1 MNSALACS
9 ILGAMLLAAPAPGAA
24 RALGS
29 LQDPDVFSDREAR
42 EDLDRLHRGRFS
54 EGHRDH
60 WERSLARQAQAV
72 ERGVAWLTSQQAEDG
87 ALRDEAD
94 RAGVL
99 STSTAL
105 LAWLADGSTTQV
117 GPHQQAVRS
126 ALRWLVEQQSAEGA
140 FLAGPDPDGRIHALA
155 TFALV
160 DAAYDGRH
168 PALWVSAAS
177 AVAWLAKQPGD
188 DPWKAAA
195 LAYAARA
202 GFEVGVPPTSSAPD
216 ADDAGAK
223 AGQLLAM
230 HLAPRGPKSR
240 SLPRPEDE
248 VRPVAALVAPATDP
262 ALAALA
268 AQGIQQNA
276 GESFD
281 ALLVELH
288 GWPADQLPD
297 GSWPAFDDET
307 MGPIATTGFRLFA
320 LQVPLRFTRSFR

>member
-1 MNSALACS
+1 MNFAFARS
-9 ILGAMLLAAPAPGAA
+9 ILVALLLVLPAPGAVPA
-24 RALGS
+24 PVG
-29 LQDPDVFSDREAR
+29 LQDPDVLSEREPR
-42 EDLDRLHRGRFS
+42 PDLDQLHRGRTS
-54 EGHRDH
+54 ERHRDR

-72 ERGVAWLTSQQAEDG
+72 ERGIAWLASQQAEDG
-87 ALRDEAD
+87 GLRDEVD
-94 RAGVL
+94 RAGIL

-105 LAWLADGSTTQV
+105 LAWLADGSSTQD
-117 GPHQQAVRS
+117 GPHQEAVRS
-126 ALRWLVEQQSAEGA
+126 ALRWLLEQQSAEGA
-140 FLAGPDPDGRIHALA
+140 FLAGADSDERVHALA
-155 TFALV
+155 TFAMV

-168 PALWVSAAS
+168 PALWASTAS
-177 AVAWLAKQPGD
+177 AVAWLARQPGD
-188 DPWKAAA
+188 DPWKAAT

-202 GFEVGVPPTSSAPD
+202 GFEVGVPPTSSASD
-216 ADDAGAK
+216 VDDAGAA
-223 AGQLLAM
+223 AGRLLAT

-240 SLPRPEDE
+240 SLPIAEDE
-248 VRPVAALVAPATDP
+248 VQPVAALVVPSTDP

-281 ALLVELH
+281 ELLVELH

-297 GSWPAFDDET
+297 GSWPAIDGEA